1 MNTAEAKRIIEAAL
15 LCADQP
21 LTVPMLRRLFDDEI
35 SADTVRN
42 LLAELTVDWQDRSV
56 QLVGV
61 ASGWRFQSRPEFARY
76 LERLGNERAPRY
88 SRATL
93 ETLAIIAYRQPV
105 TRGDIEEIRGVTVS
119 TGVVK
124 TLEERGWIEV
134 IGHKEVLG
142 RPALFGTTRRFL
154 DDLGLRSLDEL
165 PPLAGIGDEQAGAAL
180 FEQQVMAL
188 DDAAP
193 DPGGSLE
200 PAPAPEAGE
209 ASEPGTDGTTAGEA
223 NLDDAGLDKAGPDAT
238 DLDDAD
244 LDEAV
249 RIEAVRDEAA
259 RIESIRDETGRD
271 EVDGNEV
278 DRDTAGEVRDALG
291 QEAASPGE
299 A

>member
-21 LTVPMLRRLFDDEI
+21 LAVPVLRRLFDDEI
-35 SADTVRN
+35 AADTVRA
-42 LLAELTVDWQDRSV
+42 LLAELSVDWQDRSV

-76 LERLGNERAPRY
+76 LDRLGSERAPRY

-105 TRGDIEEIRGVTVS
+105 TRGDIEEIRGVSVS
-119 TGVVK
+119 TNVVK

-142 RPALFGTTRRFL
+142 RPALLGTTRRFL

-165 PPLAGIGDEQAGAAL
+165 PPLAEPGSDESGISV

-188 DDAAP
+188 DTGAAGDSVAP
-193 DPGGSLE
+193 GPELDVDGEADGSAEPGGLAEVAGLAEGTESVQFTGLAADDVTDE
-200 PAPAPEAGE
+200 PRPGE
-209 ASEPGTDGTTAGEA
+209 APGGQRASGVAASAANGSGSAEDDGHEF
-223 NLDDAGLDKAGPDAT
+223 L
-238 DLDDAD
+238 
-244 LDEAV
+244 
-249 RIEAVRDEAA
+249 RDEAA
-259 RIESIRDETGRD
+259 SRDE
-271 EVDGNEV
+271 
-278 DRDTAGEVRDALG
+278 A
-291 QEAASPGE
+291 
-299 A
+299 

>member
-35 SADTVRN
+35 APDTVRG
-42 LLAELTVDWQDRSV
+42 LLAELAVDWRERSV

-61 ASGWRFQSRPEFARY
+61 ASGWRFQSRPEFAHY
-76 LERLGNERAPRY
+76 LDRLGNERAPRY

-119 TGVVK
+119 SSVVK

-154 DDLGLRSLDEL
+154 DDLGLRSLEEL
-165 PPLAGIGDEQAGAAL
+165 PPLGEVGDGESGAAL

-188 DDAAP
+188 DAGEDAAG
-193 DPGGSLE
+193 DVAEDETAAE
-200 PAPAPEAGE
+200 PAADVV
-209 ASEPGTDGTTAGEA
+209 AS
-223 NLDDAGLDKAGPDAT
+223 GPDAT
-238 DLDDAD
+238 DPDATDPADGDD
-244 LDEAV
+244 
-249 RIEAVRDEAA
+249 
-259 RIESIRDETGRD
+259 
-271 EVDGNEV
+271 
-278 DRDTAGEVRDALG
+278 DREDTRH
-291 QEAASPGE
+291 EAASPRE

>member
-35 SADTVRN
+35 AADTVRG
-42 LLAELTVDWQDRSV
+42 LLAELSVDWQGRSV

-61 ASGWRFQSRPEFARY
+61 ASGWRFQSRAEFARY
-76 LERLGNERAPRY
+76 LDRLGNERAPRY

-119 TGVVK
+119 TNVVR

-165 PPLAGIGDEQAGAAL
+165 PPLAEVGDEESGASL

-188 DDAAP
+188 EAGEGAEATEAT
-193 DPGGSLE
+193 GSELRGTGE
-200 PAPAPEAGE
+200 VEAEAGE
-209 ASEPGTDGTTAGEA
+209 AEAGEAETGEAGESAARDATAGEGIA
-223 NLDDAGLDKAGPDAT
+223 PESAAPDR
-238 DLDDAD
+238 
-244 LDEAV
+244 E
-249 RIEAVRDEAA
+249 ERDE
-259 RIESIRDETGRD
+259 
-271 EVDGNEV
+271 
-278 DRDTAGEVRDALG
+278 DREYQRH
-291 QEAASPGE
+291 EAASPGE

>member
-119 TGVVK
+119 SSVIK

-165 PPLAGIGDEQAGAAL
+165 PPLADIGGDEPGASL
-180 FEQQVMAL
+180 FEQQVMAIDAATTGEAPTDAPVTGDAPATEDGRSTVDL
-188 DDAAP
+188 PGSEDDAA
-193 DPGGSLE
+193 S
-200 PAPAPEAGE
+200 EAGSG
-209 ASEPGTDGTTAGEA
+209 ARADGAATDPEIAQ
-223 NLDDAGLDKAGPDAT
+223 GPDAS
-238 DLDDAD
+238 DPVMACRDDDDDDDEGDDAREF
-244 LDEAV
+244 L
-249 RIEAVRDEAA
+249 RH
-259 RIESIRDETGRD
+259 
-271 EVDGNEV
+271 
-278 DRDTAGEVRDALG
+278 
-291 QEAASPGE
+291 EAASPGE